1 MNEDVDLKLVLLLAS
16 NPRNLSKVYSAAPL
30 HGAEVLG
37 TRGWKNVHIR
47 SWHTRLKD
55 YAHTRHARTMGSLHT
70 RLEDCGGTPSCG
82 RVKQTAAECADL
94 KYDWLKYGVGFE
106 HQLMRCQSQAAML
119 VSKNTGR
126 DLTLKISATCC
137 GLLHDKIS

>member
-1 MNEDVDLKLVLLLAS
+1 MKMWTSNCFLFGKQPNEIT
-16 NPRNLSKVYSAAPL
+16 KVCSVAPL
-30 HGAEVLG
+30 KGAEVLR
-37 TRGWKNVHIR
+37 TRGWNTVHIR

-70 RLEDCGGTPSCG
+70 RLEDCGRTPSCG

-106 HQLMRCQSQAAML
+106 HQLMRCQSQGAML

-137 GLLHDKIS
+137 GLIPDKP